1 MPVYAYI
8 NYKVLGSKHHCLLRT
23 LLCWNC
29 NKICRSINRSVF
41 FFILT
46 VLHSNRIPVMK
57 ADSASKGKKN
67 THKHTENQFYL
78 IFRQHTYSI
87 PLGSI

>member
-1 MPVYAYI
+1 MYAYI

-41 FFILT
+41 FILT

-57 ADSASKGKKN
+57 ADSASKGKKTRTN
-67 THKHTENQFYL
+67 TQKINF
-78 IFRQHTYSI
+78 I
-87 PLGSI
+87 